1 MSTVTG
7 VISHIGEVVQASATI
22 VKRDLVLTVQSGQ
35 YENLNAFELMND
47 KCSLTDSLTEGQEV
61 TVHYNIRSREWNG
74 RYFTNLIAWK
84 IEQPQ
89 GQAQVPA
96 TQAPQAPQKQKAFTA
111 PAPQRQYTAPAVEAE
126 DDDLPF

>member
-7 VISHIGEVVQASATI
+7 VISHIGESVQATATI
-22 VKRDLVLTVQSGQ
+22 TKRDLVLTVQSGQ

-47 KCSLTDSLTEGQEV
+47 KCNLADSLTEGQEV

-84 IEQPQ
+84 IDGQPQ
-89 GQAQVPA
+89 A
-96 TQAPQAPQKQKAFTA
+96 QAPAKPAPLPQKQKAFTP
-111 PAPQRQYTAPAVEAE
+111 PAPQQQYTAVVDAE

>member
-7 VISHIGEVVQASATI
+7 IISHIGESVQATATI
-22 VKRDLVLTVQSGQ
+22 TKRDLVLTVQSGQ

-47 KCSLTDSLTEGQEV
+47 KCNLADSLTEGQEV

-84 IEQPQ
+84 IDGQP
-89 GQAQVPA
+89 QAQVPA
-96 TQAPQAPQKQKAFTA
+96 TPAPLPQKQKAFTP
-111 PAPQRQYTAPAVEAE
+111 PAPQQQYTAVVDAE

>member
-7 VISHIGEVVQASATI
+7 IISHIGESVQATATI
-22 VKRDLVLTVQSGQ
+22 TKRDLVLTVQSGQ

-47 KCSLTDSLTEGQEV
+47 KCNLADSLTEGQEV

-84 IEQPQ
+84 IDGQP
-89 GQAQVPA
+89 QAQVPA
-96 TQAPQAPQKQKAFTA
+96 TPPPALQAKQKAFT
-111 PAPQRQYTAPAVEAE
+111 PPSPVSNTAYAE
-126 DDDLPF
+126 SGDTDDLPF